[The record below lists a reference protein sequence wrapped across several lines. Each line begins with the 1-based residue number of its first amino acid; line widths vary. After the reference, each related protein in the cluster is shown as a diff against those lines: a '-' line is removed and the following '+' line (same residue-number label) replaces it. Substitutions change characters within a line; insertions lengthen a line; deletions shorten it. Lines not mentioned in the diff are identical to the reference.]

1 MVPFEDKY
9 HCRTNKKN
17 TNKNKCIVIL
27 NCYYFDK
34 NKNLT
39 PYSVILTLY
48 FILIVFKFQS
58 LNINRILNM
67 KFSKWY

>member
-1 MVPFEDKY
+1 MIPFEDKY

-17 TNKNKCIVIL
+17 KNKCIVIL
-27 NCYYFDK
+27 NCYYIDK
-34 NKNLT
+34 NKDLT
-39 PYSVILTLY
+39 PYSIILTLY
-48 FILIVFKFQS
+48 FILIVLKFQS

>member
-1 MVPFEDKY
+1 MIPFEDKY
-9 HCRTNKKN
+9 HCSTNKKKN
-17 TNKNKCIVIL
+17 KNKNKCIVIL
-27 NCYYFDK
+27 NRCYFDK

-67 KFSKWY
+67 KFSK